1 MPEPPSKPLRVLIID
16 DHAVFRSAARELLER
31 RGFAV
36 VAEADSATSGL
47 EAAHRVVPEA
57 VLLDVRLPDGD
68 GFDVCQMLTDG
79 DPELAVLL
87 VSTDEPYRRPA
98 TIRACG
104 ARGFLLKSRLA
115 SADLIGLLSGVATG
129 PANCGN

>member
-1 MPEPPSKPLRVLIID
+1 MPEPPSQPLRVLIID

-47 EAAHRVVPEA
+47 EAAQRVGPEA

-68 GFDVCQMLTDG
+68 GFDVCQTLTDD

-87 VSTDEPYRRPA
+87 VSTDEPPRRPA
-98 TIRACG
+98 NIRACG

-115 SADLIGLLSGVATG
+115 SADLIGLLSGVQHA
-129 PANCGN
+129 

>member
-1 MPEPPSKPLRVLIID
+1 MPESPSQPLRVLIID
-16 DHAVFRSAARELLER
+16 DHASFRSAVRELLER

-36 VAEADSATSGL
+36 VAEADDATSGL
-47 EAAHRVVPEA
+47 ETAERIAPEA

-68 GFDVCQMLTDG
+68 GFDVCHTLTLR

-87 VSTDEPYRRPA
+87 VSSDDIHRNPA
-98 TIRACG
+98 HIHECG

-115 SADLIGLLSGVATG
+115 SSDLVAILARDG
-129 PANCGN
+129 DS